1 MRADAVVAQRA
12 PVAMSRH
19 AAFLALLIGT
29 LAWFWGP
36 LSTVVALSLQYGD
49 YEHYSHIVTIP
60 FISLFLIYLDRH
72 AIFAKVEAR
81 PRLGALVMA
90 VAIAMAWLPRLLRFD
105 EETAWSLA
113 IFSMVTTCLGAFVL
127 CYGTDAFRK
136 ASFGLLLT
144 VFMVPLP
151 PFILHAVI
159 GFLQR
164 ASAEASAVLFELLG
178 VSVFRQDFVFA
189 LPGLTIKIA
198 EECSGIR
205 STLALSIVGLVAG
218 HLYLRST
225 WAKAVLALTV
235 VPLAIV
241 KNGIRIVILSLL
253 GIHVDPSFVGASLLH
268 RYSGLPVFALAFA
281 ILGAIIWLLQR
292 SEARL
297 WRRATRVAG

>member
-1 MRADAVVAQRA
+1 MSAADTVVAHRA
-12 PVAMSRH
+12 PVAVSRH
-19 AAFLALLIGT
+19 VAFLALVIGT
-29 LAWFWGP
+29 LAE
-36 LSTVVALSLQYGD
+36 

-60 FISLFLIYLDRH
+60 FISLFLVYLARNT
-72 AIFAKVEAR
+72 IFASVEAR

-90 VAIAMAWLPRLLRFD
+90 VAIVVAWLPRVLRFD
-105 EETAWSLA
+105 EETAWSFA
-113 IFSMVTTCLGAFVL
+113 ILSMVATCVGAFIL

-136 ASFGLLLT
+136 ASFALFLL
-144 VFMVPLP
+144 VFMAPLP
-151 PFILHAVI
+151 PFLLHAVI

-178 VSVFRQDFVFA
+178 VPVFRQDFVFA
-189 LPGLTIKIA
+189 LPGLTIKVA

-205 STLALSIVGLVAG
+205 STLALFIVGLVAG

-225 WAKAVLALTV
+225 WAKTVLAVTV

-241 KNGIRIVILSLL
+241 KNGIRIVVLSLL
-253 GIHVDPSFVGASLLH
+253 GIHVDPGFVGGSLLH

-297 WRRATRVAG
+297 WRRAAQVAG

>member
-1 MRADAVVAQRA
+1 
-12 PVAMSRH
+12 MSRH

-36 LSTVVALSLQYGD
+36 LSTVVTLSLQYGE

-60 FISLFLIYLDRH
+60 FISLFLVYLDRR

-81 PRLGALVMA
+81 PRLGALMMT
-90 VAIAMAWLPRLLRFD
+90 VAIAVAWLPRVLRVD
-105 EETAWSLA
+105 DETAWSFA
-113 IFSMVTTCLGAFVL
+113 ILSMVATCIGAFVM

-136 ASFGLLLT
+136 ASFGLLLL
-144 VFMVPLP
+144 VFMAPLP
-151 PFILHAVI
+151 PFLLHAVI

-164 ASAEASAVLFELLG
+164 ASAEVTAVLFELLD
-178 VSVFRQDFVFA
+178 VSVFRQDFLFA
-189 LPGLTIKIA
+189 LPGLTIRVA

-205 STLALSIVGLVAG
+205 STLALFIVGLVAG

-225 WAKAVLALTV
+225 WAKTVLALIV
-235 VPLAIV
+235 VPLAVV
-241 KNGIRIVILSLL
+241 KNGIRIVVLSLL
-253 GIHVDPSFVGASLLH
+253 GIYVDPGFVGGSVLH

-281 ILGAIIWLLQR
+281 ILGAVIWLLQR

-297 WRRATRVAG
+297 WRRAAGVAG